1 MAAQSACG
9 AAPNDAVL
17 GLGCC
22 CLSRPA
28 SAGQLCTGFGPAKG
42 SVVPRDADDASKNA
56 YAATNIRVVGAAR

>member
-22 CLSRPA
+22 CLSRFPA
-28 SAGQLCTGFGPAKG
+28 GFGPAKG